1 MKTLYNNIMERVY
14 KYNVLWQLVRA
25 QNKKEKYLQNKLQ
38 NVMAFLY
45 RYPSAENRERVLN
58 YLEGLALGYRD
69 PILRST
75 VYHCRDEA
83 YQFKPKQKDID
94 IPLFTVSTDKL
105 LLLYNDLYK
114 RNSEWLNN
122 NYRNL
127 DLNEFLRKLYLE
139 LQKRNVEVDKNF
151 DIYPKGK
158 SKHKFVY

>member
-1 MKTLYNNIMERVY
+1 MERVY
-14 KYNVLWQLVRA
+14 KYNVLWQLVRVY
-25 QNKKEKYLQNKLQ
+25 NKKEKYLQNKLQ

-83 YQFKPKQKDID
+83 YRFKPKEKDID
-94 IPLFTVSTDKL
+94 IPLFSVETNKL
-105 LLLYNDLYK
+105 LLLYNDLYD
-114 RNSEWLNN
+114 RNKKWLAN
-122 NYRNL
+122 NYRNR
-127 DLNEFLRKLYLE
+127 DLNDFLRKLYIE
-139 LQKRNVEVDKNF
+139 LQNRDIEVDKNF

>member
-1 MKTLYNNIMERVY
+1 MERVY
-14 KYNVLWQLVRA
+14 KYNVLWQLVRVY
-25 QNKKEKYLQNKLQ
+25 NKKEKYVQNKLQ

-83 YQFKPKQKDID
+83 YQFKAKQKDID